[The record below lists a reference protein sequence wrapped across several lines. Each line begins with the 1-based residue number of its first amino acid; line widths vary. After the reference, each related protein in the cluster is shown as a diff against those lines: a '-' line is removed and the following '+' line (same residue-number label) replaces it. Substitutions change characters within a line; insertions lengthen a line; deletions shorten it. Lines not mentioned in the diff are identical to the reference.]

1 VYAVREST
9 VRAVYRLDQ
18 DDPRLHVA
26 FDVDWFQRGTPESG
40 VPNLRLALPLALAE
54 ASARYEIPF
63 GAVDRETPPDQE
75 VPALRWARIAG
86 RSGDAPASLLLVN
99 DCKHGHALAGSTL
112 RVNLIR
118 SSYDPDPLPEIGRH
132 AMAFALLTSAGDLS
146 AAEATRQAQTFVSPL
161 LPVATGGHGGR
172 LAPSGSLLR
181 LQTEGEVVVSGLKMA
196 EKGDGLVVRLYNAGG
211 EPASAT
217 VATDPAMGHVSEAR
231 FVDLMERASRREG
244 PPRVS
249 RRGASFE
256 VPAFG
261 LASVWLRVRGATRS
275 RR

>member
-1 VYAVREST
+1 
-9 VRAVYRLDQ
+9 
-18 DDPRLHVA
+18 
-26 FDVDWFQRGTPESG
+26 
-40 VPNLRLALPLALAE
+40 
-54 ASARYEIPF
+54 
-63 GAVDRETPPDQE
+63 
-75 VPALRWARIAG
+75 
-86 RSGDAPASLLLVN
+86 
-99 DCKHGHALAGSTL
+99 
-112 RVNLIR
+112 
-118 SSYDPDPLPEIGRH
+118 
-132 AMAFALLTSAGDLS
+132 
-146 AAEATRQAQTFVSPL
+146 
-161 LPVATGGHGGR
+161 
-172 LAPSGSLLR
+172 
-181 LQTEGEVVVSGLKMA
+181 MA